1 MPDDNTIY
9 RVCSY
14 LRNWFDKNQQNYSGR
29 IEIVNGAL
37 AETYNINAGQ
47 YFRIVGSSLNDGV
60 YQYPVTTLHDEE
72 FDGSIIGMAI
82 PSAVIAIMDKIE
94 AWESKYAVIDSVAM
108 SPYNSESFGG
118 YSYSK
123 SVGGSGD
130 TTQSKAGTWQGVF
143 GAELQPWRKI

>member
-37 AETYNINAGQ
+37 AETYSINAGQ

-72 FDGSIIGMAI
+72 FNGSIIGMAI

>member
-60 YQYPVTTLHDEE
+60 YQYPVTALHDEE
-72 FDGSIIGMAI
+72 FNGSIIGMAI
-82 PSAVIAIMDKIE
+82 PAAVIAIMDKIE

>member
-14 LRNWFDKNQQNYSGR
+14 LRNWFEKNQQNYSGR

-60 YQYPVTTLHDEE
+60 YQYPVTTLTDET
-72 FDGSIIGMAI
+72 FDGSIICMAI
-82 PSAVIAIMDKIE
+82 PAAVLAIMGKIE
-94 AWESKYAVIDSVAM
+94 AWESKYAEQIGWWLRR
-108 SPYNSESFGG
+108 YN
-118 YSYSK
+118 
-123 SVGGSGD
+123 
-130 TTQSKAGTWQGVF
+130 
-143 GAELQPWRKI
+143 AE